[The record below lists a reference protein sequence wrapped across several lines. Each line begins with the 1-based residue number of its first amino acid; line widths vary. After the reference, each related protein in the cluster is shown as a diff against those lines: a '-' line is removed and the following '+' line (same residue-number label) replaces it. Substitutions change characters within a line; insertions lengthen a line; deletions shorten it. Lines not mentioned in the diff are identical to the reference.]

1 MAASDL
7 KTVDDLG
14 PAVRRRLVGFVRTLR
29 DNGFK
34 VGLAESSDALAILSA
49 PEIDRAAQARPAL
62 KALLCGRRSD
72 WDAFDTL
79 FDAFWTGRGV
89 KTRVAVATATAQV
102 NQRTIKTLA
111 NAAAQGGT
119 TALPTDVERRDD
131 SGAESEAAPMGKR
144 EGASRSENL
153 ARTDFR
159 KITDPDAMAEAHAIA
174 ERLSR
179 SMRARI
185 TRRNRAARRG
195 RSIDLRRTIH
205 ASLGTGGTPIHLI
218 HRRPRHKPLRL
229 VLLVDASGSMSLYT
243 AVFIRFVHGVLDHFR
258 EAEAFLFH
266 TRLIHVSDALR
277 EKDTARALDRLGLM
291 AEGVGGGTRV
301 GESLATFNRWHA
313 ARVVHARTC
322 VMIFSDGYDT
332 SAPELLGAEMAA
344 LRRRC
349 RRIVWLNPLIGWEGY
364 EPSARGM
371 AAALPH
377 IDLFAPAHTL
387 ASLAALEPYLARL

>member
-1 MAASDL
+1 MASLTAADI
-7 KTVDDLG
+7 G
-14 PAVRRRLVGFVRTLR
+14 PAIRQRHAGFMRTLR

-34 VGLAESSDALAILSA
+34 VGLAESSDALNVLAASG
-49 PEIDRAAQARPAL
+49 IDRAGRVRPAL

-79 FDAFWTGRGV
+79 FDAYWAGRNV
-89 KTRVAVATATAQV
+89 KTRVAISAQATLA
-102 NQRTIKTLA
+102 NQRTVKTLSTQTRA
-111 NAAAQGGT
+111 GDSSG
-119 TALPTDVERRDD
+119 LPTDVERIAG
-131 SGAESEAAPMGKR
+131 GAESDAAPAGKR
-144 EGASRSENL
+144 EGASAYETL

-159 KITDPDAMAEAHAIA
+159 KIADPDALAEAHRLA
-174 ERLSR
+174 ERLAR
-179 SMRARI
+179 RMRTHL
-185 TRRNRAARRG
+185 TRRERAAKRG
-195 RSIDLRRTIH
+195 RHLDLRRTIH
-205 ASLGTGGTPIHLI
+205 ASLGTGGTPLRLI
-218 HRRPRHKPLRL
+218 RRKPLHKPLRL

-243 AVFIRFVHGVLDHFR
+243 AVFLRFVHGVLDHFR

-266 TRLIHVSDALR
+266 TKLIHVSDALR

-313 ARVVHARTC
+313 ARVLHSRTC

-332 SAPELLGAEMAA
+332 SPPETLGAEMAQ

-349 RRIVWLNPLIGWEGY
+349 RRIVWLNPLIGWDGY
-364 EPSARGM
+364 EPTARGM
-371 AAALPH
+371 AAALPFV
-377 IDLFAPAHTL
+377 DLFAPAHTL